1 VRVLALFVAGLFL
14 AQGLSA
20 GLAKSSTPAAE
31 LSFTVRSGSIDYSA
45 VCVGSAS
52 AVRQARRMTGLFS
65 YYQSARWSPDGSVL
79 AADVWRPRDNAI
91 RLLRADGA
99 PAGRATRPLA
109 DEHDE
114 RPAWSPDGSTLAF
127 EREFGARGGTWLTSG
142 GVERRISPRHAYALD
157 WSPTGDLIAIDVG
170 GEFDNVIELIR
181 PTGELVRRIE
191 VPRVASF
198 EDGVSWSPDGTRLA
212 LGGGVI
218 VDRTGNRLG
227 RYAAPSRNPS
237 DTTYPAR
244 MPAWSPDGAFVAY
257 ELAPSWSDARTN
269 VRVLGKAD
277 LYLGPVDGSAPIR
290 LTNTPDIGEGAPAWR
305 RGARPAGIAQT
316 CVRYGS
322 ARRDVI
328 RGTAGDDFIVAGS
341 GNDLVYGGVGNDYV
355 AGGKGHDAIVGGPGR
370 DALSGDLGNDGFN
383 TRDRNRDYVT
393 GGWGRDRA
401 FADPQRLDVL
411 LGVERVVRR

>member
-127 EREFGARGGTWLTSG
+127 EREFGARGGIWLTSG

-227 RYAAPSRNPS
+227 RYAAPSGNPS